1 MVFKMLP
8 EGFDG
13 PIQSSCLHAI
23 RRHSAL
29 GASSYAIPGRSPKRK
44 TEPGRTPVPFD
55 LEASTGST
63 GGDAERVEFNSPFRR
78 GPRYEQ
84 HFLVAVQLCSATTC
98 GICANAAASIAVSR
112 NYGLGVRS
120 RVVELI
126 FSLTPWLRCPLG
138 NAAGSLAVTS
148 STYSH
153 RFSQHR

>member
-63 GGDAERVEFNSPFRR
+63 GSDAERVEFNSSFRR

-84 HFLVAVQLCSATTC
+84 HFLVAVLVT
-98 GICANAAASIAVSR
+98 GAVLGDDVR
-112 NYGLGVRS
+112 NLRQRS
-120 RVVELI
+120 GQHRRVEELR
-126 FSLTPWLRCPLG
+126 PRCP
-138 NAAGSLAVTS
+138 V
-148 STYSH
+148 
-153 RFSQHR
+153 

>member
-1 MVFKMLP
+1 MQFLDARSNEK
-8 EGFDG
+8 
-13 PIQSSCLHAI
+13 
-23 RRHSAL
+23 
-29 GASSYAIPGRSPKRK
+29 RSPE
-44 TEPGRTPVPFD
+44 EPRFRLTF
-55 LEASTGST
+55 EASTGST

-84 HFLVAVQLCSATTC
+84 HFLVAGQLCSATTC